1 MHGTD
6 LHWLPA
12 DPKWADHLAAL
23 PRDGGWDALVR
34 LANARIS
41 ALETV
46 RLDRKRAALLPQ
58 APAGLPTKPVRL
70 AVLAASTVDHLL
82 PALRVG
88 GLRRGIWVETYTPD
102 YAQYAQE
109 LIHSGSGLH
118 AFRPDAVLFA
128 LDAHHLIQGI
138 EVGQSAPQVGQR
150 LT

>member
-1 MHGTD
+1 MHGTE
-6 LHWLPA
+6 LHWLPRN
-12 DPKWADHLAAL
+12 PLWAEQLIAL
-23 PRDGGWDALVR
+23 TTDSAWDAFVA

-128 LDAHHLIQGI
+128 L
-138 EVGQSAPQVGQR
+138 
-150 LT
+150 